1 MQARG
6 HAFLHGGMHG
16 SGRGSRQRFRYRFIR
31 PVDGQAW
38 PLQVQTRAA
47 EFGAKIGELPT
58 IVTEATKRISS
69 SLTELYYSAHT
80 ARELDALRYAA
91 EQSGEGADKAQASF
105 NAFSQRIRDFA
116 TGAARQIGAANIRRC
131 SASMSIQIIPSM
143 HLLLIYRGLGEEA
156 LMADV
161 NEVERALAGAIGKR
175 MLEGSGKLSEVT
187 TIDGIVQV
195 TFLSVTDDANVFDTL
210 SGALLD
216 LRLQLEVE
224 PDLDVKIRRK

>member
-1 MQARG
+1 
-6 HAFLHGGMHG
+6 
-16 SGRGSRQRFRYRFIR
+16 
-31 PVDGQAW
+31 
-38 PLQVQTRAA
+38 
-47 EFGAKIGELPT
+47 
-58 IVTEATKRISS
+58 
-69 SLTELYYSAHT
+69 
-80 ARELDALRYAA
+80 
-91 EQSGEGADKAQASF
+91 
-105 NAFSQRIRDFA
+105 
-116 TGAARQIGAANIRRC
+116 
-131 SASMSIQIIPSM
+131 
-143 HLLLIYRGLGEEA
+143 
-156 LMADV
+156 MADV